1 MKKCPFC
8 KADIEDN
15 ARFCL
20 YCMKSLGD
28 KTVLSPPKKNRSR
41 LPLIMIGSV
50 LLVVLVIMLL
60 LPDEKPKSNAAS
72 KDIYLDSSP
81 AESTQPNQSGETTLP
96 EEGPA
101 ADTTVPKSEPEDT
114 APEQT
119 EDPPEEPTESS
130 PPPQSPPA
138 DGSGETPDDTPA
150 DVPDDTPTDT
160 PADTPTEDP
169 ENDPTEPE
177 QPVSTVVYSYRDAKA
192 GDDFNYHYTNP
203 GDHIVITGVAEQ
215 SPDGVYDI
223 PAYIDGKKV
232 IAITKNAFSGSN
244 AKVVY
249 IPATMKTIWNYA
261 FAGCQVTDVY
271 FRGSSVYME
280 GLAFVSSEVLTI
292 HCSADCSDR
301 NFRYYKNY
309 PAMHDDIFWEEW
321 SG

>member
-1 MKKCPFC
+1 M
-8 KADIEDN
+8 
-15 ARFCL
+15 
-20 YCMKSLGD
+20 
-28 KTVLSPPKKNRSR
+28 
-41 LPLIMIGSV
+41 PLIMIGSV
-50 LLVVLVIMLL
+50 LLVALVIMLL
-60 LPDEKPKSNAAS
+60 LPDEKPKGNAS
-72 KDIYLDSSP
+72 VKDIYLDSTP
-81 AESTQPNQSGETTLP
+81 AESTQPSQSGDTTLP
-96 EEGPA
+96 EESPPA
-101 ADTTVPKSEPEDT
+101 DSTAPESEPEDS

-130 PPPQSPPA
+130 PPPQSPPV
-138 DGSGETPDDTPA
+138 DGSGETPDDTPV
-150 DVPDDTPTDT
+150 DVPVDTPSG
-160 PADTPTEDP
+160 TPTEDP
-169 ENDPTEPE
+169 KNDPTEPE

-232 IAITKNAFSGSN
+232 IAIMKNAFSGSN
-244 AKVVY
+244 AMVVY
-249 IPATMKTIWNYA
+249 IPDTMKTIWNYA

-292 HCSADCSDR
+292 HCSANCSDR
-301 NFRYYKNY
+301 NYRYYKNY
-309 PAMHDDIFWEEW
+309 PAMQDDIYWEEW